1 MRDRLHHRL
10 LRLILILM
18 VMGAAGI
25 LHLRLGATSID
36 WSDVRDAVFRYSAD
50 APVHNIVIEMRLPRF
65 LAAVM
70 VGAALGLS
78 GLLMQGLTNNPL
90 ADPGVM
96 GVNAGASFFVV
107 VGLAA
112 LPGATLA
119 MTPWLAGAGALTA
132 AGCVML
138 NAGSGSGPSRLVLT
152 GVMVGALF
160 SAMTTAVLL
169 LDQQGLET
177 LRRWLVGSL
186 AFDSAEMRRLTLPL
200 LALAGLIAVAN
211 IPGLN
216 LFRLGERSAALMGLD
231 VARLRLTTLCAV
243 VLAAASAV
251 SIAGPI
257 GFVGFVAPNLA
268 RLFFGTDF
276 RWLVP
281 ATPLLGALL
290 LVLGDIVSRVAVRPL
305 ELNTGIVTALIG
317 GPVFILLV
325 LRRVR

>member
-1 MRDRLHHRL
+1 MRDRLHHLL

-50 APVHNIVIEMRLPRF
+50 TPVHNIVIEMRLPRF

-119 MTPWLAGAGALTA
+119 MIPWLAGAGALTA

-186 AFDSAEMRRLTLPL
+186 AFDSAQMRRLTLPL

-211 IPGLN
+211 IPALN

-317 GPVFILLV
+317 GPVFVLLV

>member
-50 APVHNIVIEMRLPRF
+50 MPVHNIVIEMRLPRF

-119 MTPWLAGAGALTA
+119 MIPWLAGAGALTA

-138 NAGSGSGPSRLVLT
+138 NAGPGSGPSRLVLT

-186 AFDSAEMRRLTLPL
+186 AFDSAQMRRLTLPL

-211 IPGLN
+211 IPALN

>member
-1 MRDRLHHRL
+1 MRDRFHHLL

-36 WSDVRDAVFRYSAD
+36 WSDVRDAVFHYSAD
-50 APVHNIVIEMRLPRF
+50 TPVHNIVIEMRLPRF

-119 MTPWLAGAGALTA
+119 MIPWLAGAGALTA

-211 IPGLN
+211 IPALN

>member
-1 MRDRLHHRL
+1 MRDRFHHLL

-50 APVHNIVIEMRLPRF
+50 MPVHNIVIEMSLPRF

-119 MTPWLAGAGALTA
+119 MIPWLAGAGALTA

-186 AFDSAEMRRLTLPL
+186 AFDSAQMRRLTLPL

-211 IPGLN
+211 IPALN

-317 GPVFILLV
+317 GPVFVLLV